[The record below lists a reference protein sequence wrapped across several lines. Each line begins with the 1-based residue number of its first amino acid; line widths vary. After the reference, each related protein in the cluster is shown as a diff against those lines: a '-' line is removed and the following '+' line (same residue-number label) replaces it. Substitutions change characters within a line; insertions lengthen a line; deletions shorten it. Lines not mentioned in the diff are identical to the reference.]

1 MSIYFGS
8 IAAVMGAIGVAMGA
22 FGAHALKEKVE
33 PSMLDIWNTATLYL
47 LIHAIALLLV
57 HLLGQA
63 KTSNLQVSGLCFM
76 AGAIVFSGSLYI
88 LVLSGQKWLGAITPI
103 GGTLFIVGWVTLAL
117 KLLPKS

>member
-8 IAAVMGAIGVAMGA
+8 IAAFMGAIGVAMGA

-33 PSMLDIWNTATLYL
+33 PPMLDIWNTATLYL
-47 LIHAIALLLV
+47 LIHAVALLLV

-63 KTSNLQVSGLCFM
+63 KTSHLQVSGLCFM
-76 AGAIVFSGSLYI
+76 GGAIVFSGSLYI